1 MSEKPRTSFHS
12 WFWTPSS
19 SWIGFVLA
27 WMGWIGVAQA
37 VPIAGTVQE
46 AGTKQ
51 PLSGFI
57 VSYGGA
63 QPAQEA
69 TVAADGSF
77 SIDVPSQATELRIL
91 SSTRVLFNRHTA
103 SGGTANILIKPTG
116 VVYDSATGKPVAGI
130 TVQLQYTSGKPV
142 SIPDLELNQQNQITD
157 KHGLYRFDFKFS
169 LKVRIV
175 LITTGTTYHFPSNVH
190 GPADAC
196 PADPV
201 HPSEVP
207 VVGNPTP
214 YCLEFTSKPIS
225 QLPNHNHIPVDGTGT
240 SIPTTAEM
248 TLAHT
253 ASKAEVAA
261 GDIVTYTIRATNN
274 TGKDLLSSQPGG
286 GVWMRTTLSSGLRL
300 IEDTVQASVD
310 GNPALLATIQGP
322 SLLRFQPKGQ
332 GTSGAGMFNVPSGS
346 TVLVRYQVVVDA
358 QARSD
363 GLLSSRTQVM
373 DPGGVGIS
381 QVAKV
386 DLRVSR
392 DPIFD
397 RSWIRGRVFCDE
409 DGDGWAD
416 ENEPGVY
423 GANVYIDT
431 GRYAT
436 TDPKGHYHL
445 SDVSPGL
452 HLVKID
458 EDTVPPGSLAV
469 SSISRSLHVSPG
481 IPQKVSFGFRCNT
494 EHAGPSV
501 VQSGDDD
508 GDIELPDV
516 VVLTGSLKAM
526 DVLVDGQRS
535 VAEGTIGVAVEG
547 DPEGDAVLDAR
558 WSPRGPDASIGFN
571 VTVPKGTRQRR
582 LWIDSQGK
590 DGRWQTIRIID
601 QLREPFPKRLAWDRM
616 DSQGRRADALGGLYR
631 VRLEAVDG
639 AGGRWRAPPA
649 YFTVGAKRSL
659 AIFRSSIGGSP
670 LRGSG
675 KLNRSAKKV
684 VKQVSAKIRN
694 MEQVQ
699 VLVVVGVRDNLT
711 PNERTRYQQWGSIVA
726 QALAAR
732 ARINLE
738 RIGVRL
744 ETGSSGVSIELFDP
758 ARPNRSPLV
767 LPTDEK
773 LGAHVLVNG
782 KNVTTD
788 KEGRYV
794 AVIDKH
800 SAGHVAVELR
810 NGAGVVREILLDI
823 SEADGSTKARLVRA
837 DLQKRSLRIGEN
849 VVNLVPLELRVKAPF
864 QQLRMMKG
872 TPETSIA
879 FDVSVPDG
887 VVKAWTLIVTGP
899 DDKDVLKTTGEGDP
913 PPQIPWDSP
922 EKLVEGAYGYRLEAI
937 TQSDGTLTSK
947 QGSFELVEGSV
958 RREEGTL
965 IQTLTG
971 RLFGKQHTLRSRLR
985 RQLKTLAA
993 VLSKRPSSD
1002 RFLIE
1007 VHADGTGEPGSVKS
1021 STSIEAT
1028 RVRNV
1033 LIMNGLDGTR
1043 LDARGVGNDRR
1054 VAEGN
1059 RSSSRQKNRRI
1070 EVRVLS
1076 SPSGAT
1082 TDESWS
1088 IRIDDQP
1095 MKLSK
1100 SGLGV
1105 SRLSGEVGGQS
1116 IVEIVGPTGSRLL
1129 EKVVIG
1135 GDEPDGEDV
1144 PEPPFGI
1151 RVLNRSLV
1159 HRAETGKPA
1168 PPLPI
1173 SALQVSLPPNGTELG
1188 QPVLPIQGK
1197 APPVDGVE
1205 ITINGQVVPVSNGT
1219 FQLLLRL
1226 PSGKE
1231 SSVVIQARDPAGN
1244 IARVERSYRVKG
1256 NALFLLALADGAL
1269 TQSTT
1274 KLDGVRDDT
1283 SIRFNDVPGVNDLF
1297 LHGRGVLYLK
1307 ARIQGNELLK
1317 TVRIT
1322 AYADSAR
1329 QRDSS
1334 AFVEQV
1340 VDPKRFYPVY
1350 GDASIETSDV
1360 HTRGK
1365 YFVAIEA
1372 DPGKMIVGSFRAG
1385 MWGVELLRY
1394 DRVLEGA
1401 QLQLKK
1407 AFVPGYETVV
1417 QAFVS
1422 HEDRLMQ
1429 HAQATLKGTGGSY
1442 YFLPH
1447 RDIIEGSERVRIVIY
1462 DRDTGGVLQEIV
1474 QVPDL
1479 DYRIDTVQGRLTFRK
1494 PVPSQAN
1501 SSFLMGA
1508 ADALSG
1514 HLALEGHPVHIQVS
1528 YETRDP
1534 GDPGATSW
1542 GVHGSQTF
1550 NDMVRVGG
1558 GYIREGHA
1566 ADASSDYELW
1576 GTDLRV
1582 NLGRSTQIEAEVA
1595 HSRST
1600 SGSHHLSLDGGLSY
1614 DRLGP
1619 IDGGSKKGWGIG
1631 VRARGEVGEW
1641 LGREE
1646 PFITLGAQYRR
1657 QDAGFVSNHAGLERG
1672 MERAGGQAHWHI
1684 NRGQGLVV
1692 RHDTLIADGVDRGFV
1707 ASSGSFTRMI
1717 SNVQYKHRVGS
1728 LTWFGEALHGYED
1741 HDEEAGYSGH
1751 RGALSALV
1759 RYRLSPRL
1767 TLFFEQQGHLGGD
1780 DRIFRSATDR
1790 LVTGVG
1796 LNLAIAGDLWLSL
1809 SERIRWSGEDMAAIG
1824 VRTRLSDKAEMYIEQ
1839 RLHSPRDD
1847 EGRVPEFVI
1856 GSEERWGPND
1866 EGRSYGEFQS
1876 GSASSAMYTRAV
1888 VGLGRTYQIT
1898 KGLTADMGFERS
1910 HQSRVGGI
1918 GSSGDTNTL
1927 SLGVAYLGNANLSLT
1942 SRFETRYDQGDIDR
1956 LQLVSLNRVR
1966 ARLSPTM
1973 ELIGRAN
1980 IGVTQNLDIDKRE
1993 AETVELNLGLSYR
2006 PMSDAFSLVV
2016 KAARITD
2023 MRPVNLDA
2031 DVGSV
2036 RTTSDVVAIEPI
2048 IETPWGLQVTPKIAY
2063 RHSLEESENMAD
2075 LRNHT
2080 ILTALRLA
2088 LHLWQTVDLAAEY
2101 RWMFINL
2108 AEQMKHGALAEVA
2121 IHITRYARIGVG
2133 YNFAHMEDDLFQP
2146 LSGKNH
2152 GFFVRITGMY

>member
-1 MSEKPRTSFHS
+1 
-12 WFWTPSS
+12 
-19 SWIGFVLA
+19 
-27 WMGWIGVAQA
+27 MGWVGVAQA
-37 VPIAGTVQE
+37 VPITGTVQE
-46 AGTKQ
+46 AVTNKS
-51 PLSGFI
+51 LSGFI
-57 VSYGGA
+57 VSFAGA
-63 QPAQEA
+63 TPAQEGV
-69 TVAADGSF
+69 VADDGSF
-77 SIDVPSQATELRIL
+77 VIDVPSQATKLRIL
-91 SSTRVLFNRHTA
+91 SSTRVLFEEHTA

-116 VVYDSATGKPVAGI
+116 YVYDSSTGKPVSGI
-130 TVQLQYTSGKPV
+130 TVQLYYTSGTQVTTNLGLKQV
-142 SIPDLELNQQNQITD
+142 DQVTD
-157 KHGLYRFDFKFS
+157 KHGLYHFDFNTN

-175 LITTGTTYHFPSNVH
+175 LVTPGQYQFPSNVH
-190 GPADAC
+190 GPEAAC
-196 PADPV
+196 PNDPV

-207 VVGNPTP
+207 IVGDPTP
-214 YCLEFTSKPIS
+214 YCLEFTAQPIPK
-225 QLPNHNHIPVDGTGT
+225 LPSHNHIPIDGSGT
-240 SIPTTAEM
+240 SIPVQTGM
-248 TLAHT
+248 ILAHT
-253 ASKAEVAA
+253 ASKSEVAG

-274 TGKDLLSSQPGG
+274 TGKDLVSSQPGG

-300 IEDTVQASVD
+300 IESTVQASVD
-310 GNPALLATIQGP
+310 GKPTLLATTQGP

-332 GTSGAGMFNVPSGS
+332 GTSGGGMFDVPSGS

-373 DPGGVGIS
+373 DPGGVGVS

-397 RSWIRGRVFCDE
+397 RSWVRGRVFCDE

-423 GANVYIDT
+423 GAKVYIDT

-445 SDVSPGL
+445 SDVAPGL

-458 EDTVPPGSLAV
+458 ENTVPPGSLAV

-508 GDIELPDV
+508 EDIELPDV
-516 VVLTGSLKAM
+516 VVLTGNLKSM

-535 VAEGTIGVAVEG
+535 VAKGTIGLTVDG
-547 DPEGDAVLDAR
+547 DPEGDAVFDAR
-558 WSPRGPDASIGFN
+558 WTPRGPDAPVVFSI
-571 VTVPKGTRQRR
+571 TVPKGTQQSR
-582 LWIDSQGK
+582 LWIETQGK
-590 DGRWQTIRIID
+590 SDRWQAIRIID
-601 QLREPFPKRLAWDRM
+601 QLREPFPKRIRWNRM
-616 DSQGRRADALGGLYR
+616 DSQGRRADTLGGLYR
-631 VRLEAVDG
+631 VRVEAVDD
-639 AGGRWRAPPA
+639 AGGRWRAPPV

-659 AIFRSSIGGSP
+659 SVFRSSIGGSP
-670 LRGSG
+670 LRGSAT
-675 KLNRSAKKV
+675 LNRSAKKV
-684 VKQVSAKIRN
+684 INQVSAK
-694 MEQVQ
+694 MKDMAQAQ
-699 VLVVVGVRDNLT
+699 ALVVVGVRDNLT
-711 PNERTRYQQWGSIVA
+711 PKERANYQQWGDIVA
-726 QALAAR
+726 QALAAK
-732 ARINLE
+732 ARVGLE

-744 ETGSSGVSIELFDP
+744 EAGSAGVSIDLFDH

-767 LPTDEK
+767 LPNSDK
-773 LGAHVLVNG
+773 MGANVRVNG
-782 KNVTTD
+782 KLITTD
-788 KEGRYV
+788 KKGRYV
-794 AVIDKH
+794 AVIDKN
-800 SAGHVAVELR
+800 SAGHVVVELR
-810 NGAGVVREILLDI
+810 DEAGVVREVLVEI
-823 SEADGSTKARLVRA
+823 SEVDGGTKARLVHA
-837 DLQKRSLRIGEN
+837 NLQKGSLTIGGN
-849 VVNLVPLELRVKAPF
+849 AVNLVPLSLRINTPF
-864 QQLRMMKG
+864 QQLRMTKG
-872 TPETSIA
+872 TPQESIN
-879 FDVSVPDG
+879 FQVSIPDG
-887 VVKAWTLIVTGP
+887 VVKAWTLVVTGP
-899 DDKDVLKTTGEGDP
+899 DDKEVLRSTGESDP
-913 PPQIPWDSP
+913 PGQIPWEP
-922 EKLVEGAYGYRLEAI
+922 TGELREGKYRYRLEAT
-937 TQSDGTLTSK
+937 TQSDGALTSN

-958 RREEGTL
+958 SREEGTL
-965 IQTLTG
+965 IQTITG
-971 RLFGKQHTLRSRLR
+971 RLFGKQQILRSRLQ
-985 RQLKTLAA
+985 RQMKTLAA
-993 VLSKRPSSD
+993 ALSKRSSTD

-1007 VHADGTGEPGSVKS
+1007 VHADGRGESEAAKS
-1021 STSIEAT
+1021 TTSIEAT
-1028 RVRNV
+1028 RLRNV
-1033 LIMNGLDGTR
+1033 LIMTGLNEAR
-1043 LDARGVGNDRR
+1043 VDARGVGNDRP
-1054 VAEGN
+1054 VSGGKG
-1059 RSSSRQKNRRI
+1059 SSSRKKNRRI
-1070 EVRVLS
+1070 EVRVLP

-1082 TDESWS
+1082 PDESWS
-1088 IRIDDQP
+1088 IRIDDKP

-1105 SRLSGEVGGQS
+1105 SRLGGELGGQS
-1116 IVEIVGPTGSRLL
+1116 TVEIVGPTGSRLL

-1135 GDEPDGEDV
+1135 GDEPEVEDE

-1151 RVLNRSLV
+1151 RVLNRSLA

-1173 SALQVSLPPNGTELG
+1173 SALQVSLPPNGAELG

-1197 APPVDGVE
+1197 APAVEGVE
-1205 ITINGQVVPVSNGT
+1205 ITINGRVVPVKNGT

-1244 IARVERSYRVKG
+1244 VARVERSYRVKG

-1274 KLDGVRDDT
+1274 KLDGVREDT
-1283 SIRFNDVPGVNDLF
+1283 SIRFNDVPVVNDLF

-1372 DPGKMIVGSFRAG
+1372 DPGKMVVGSFRAG

-1394 DRVLEGA
+1394 GRVLEGA
-1401 QLQLKK
+1401 QLKLKK
-1407 AFVPGYETVV
+1407 AFVPGYETVI
-1417 QAFVS
+1417 QGFVS
-1422 HEDRLMQ
+1422 YEDRLMQ

-1447 RDIIEGSERVRIVIY
+1447 RDIIEGSEQVRIVIY
-1462 DRDTGGVLQEIV
+1462 DRDTGGVLQEIA

-1479 DYRIDTVQGRLTFRK
+1479 DYRMDNLQGRLTFRK

-1508 ADALSG
+1508 ADALNG

-1542 GVHGSQTF
+1542 GVRGSQTF

-1558 GYIREGHA
+1558 GYIREGHG
-1566 ADASSDYELW
+1566 ADGSPDYELW

-1582 NLGRSTQIEAEVA
+1582 KLGRSTQIEAEVA

-1600 SGSHHLSLDGGLSY
+1600 SGSQHLSLDGGLSY

-1631 VRARGEVGEW
+1631 VRARSEVGEW

-1672 MERAGGQAHWHI
+1672 MERGGGQAHWHI
-1684 NRGQGLVV
+1684 NRNQGLVV
-1692 RHDTLIADGVDRGFV
+1692 RHDTLTADSIDRGFV
-1707 ASSGSFTRMI
+1707 TTSGSFTRMI
-1717 SNVQYKHRVGS
+1717 SSVQYKHRVGS

-1741 HDEEAGYSGH
+1741 HDEDVGYSGH

-1759 RYRLSPRL
+1759 RYRLSPRW

-1780 DRIFRSATDR
+1780 ERIFRSATDR

-1796 LNLAIAGDLWLSL
+1796 VDLAVASDLWLSL

-1824 VRTRLSDKAEMYIEQ
+1824 VRTRLSDKAEMYVEQ
-1839 RLHSPRDD
+1839 RLHSPRND
-1847 EGRVPEFVI
+1847 EGRAPEFVI

-1866 EGRSYGEFQS
+1866 EGRSYGEFQT
-1876 GSASSAMYTRAV
+1876 GSASSAAYTRAV

-1898 KGLTADMGFERS
+1898 RGLTADMGYERS
-1910 HQSRVGGI
+1910 HQTRVGGN

-1927 SLGVAYLGNANLSLT
+1927 SVGVAYLGNANLSMT
-1942 SRFETRYDQGDIDR
+1942 SRFETRYDQGNIDR

-1980 IGVTQNLDIDKRE
+1980 IGVTQNLDMDKRE

-2088 LHLWQTVDLAAEY
+2088 LHLWQTLDLAAEY

-2108 AEQMKHGALAEVA
+2108 AEQMKHGALVEIAA
-2121 IHITRYARIGVG
+2121 HITRYARIGVG
-2133 YNFAHMEDDLFQP
+2133 YNFSHMEDDLFQP
-2146 LSGKNH
+2146 MSGNNH
-2152 GFFVRITGMY
+2152 GFFVRLTGMY